1 MITAAEMGASAAMAG
16 REPSASAHEVI
27 DAVEAHETDHDHGD
41 RDDEV
46 EQPRHDE
53 DQDAGN
59 EGNDR
64 RNMGDSQR
72 HGALLLRVSK
82 LQEVAVV
89 PIWSAVSVSLYAVP
103 SCCTISPIIRCHH
116 PRRRMIQ

>member
-1 MITAAEMGASAAMAG
+1 MITAAEANASAQMA
-16 REPSASAHEVI
+16 RRLPSTSFHEVI
-27 DAVEAHETDHDHGD
+27 NTVEPHQTNHDQVD

-103 SCCTISPIIRCHH
+103 SCCTISPIIRV
-116 PRRRMIQ
+116 II